1 MRCIAIRN
9 LSSYSRMLAG
19 AERKLLLCLNARA
32 AVVERKQLQPPI
44 VVVAAT
50 VTIRPRPADPSN
62 ALTTAISMKMPINTE
77 SAAMQTDAAAN
88 TPAAAGIL
96 SGPSL
101 RIPDGSL
108 VGICMTAGL
117 IAAIA
122 AICKTVINLHNKKPK
137 RLRFG
142 FLFGQSVSSKR

>member
-19 AERKLLLCLNARA
+19 AERKLLLCPNARA
-32 AVVERKQLQPPI
+32 VVVEQKQLQPPI

-50 VTIRPRPADPSN
+50 VAIRPRPAGPSN

-88 TPAAAGIL
+88 IPAAAGIL

-101 RIPDGSL
+101 RIPDGL
-108 VGICMTAGL
+108 LAGICMTAGL

-122 AICKTVINLHNKKPK
+122 AICKTAINPHNKKPK
-137 RLRFG
+137 CNHFG
-142 FLFGQSVSSKR
+142 FLLWLVYFI

>member
-1 MRCIAIRN
+1 MARKSGAPGFIRN

-101 RIPDGSL
+101 RIPDDINVIGE
-108 VGICMTAGL
+108 L
-117 IAAIA
+117 I
-122 AICKTVINLHNKKPK
+122 
-137 RLRFG
+137 
-142 FLFGQSVSSKR
+142 GQKILLKLIYPDLKLLG